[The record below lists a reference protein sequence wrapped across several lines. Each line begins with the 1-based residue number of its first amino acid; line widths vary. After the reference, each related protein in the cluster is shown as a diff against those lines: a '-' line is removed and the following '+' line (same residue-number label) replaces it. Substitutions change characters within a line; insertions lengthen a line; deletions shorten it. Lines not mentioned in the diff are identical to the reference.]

1 MFFYS
6 FKYGYLSTRLF
17 FCSPGMEVY
26 PVRPS
31 FLESIPKS
39 LFAGVVGGLC
49 FLCVAIILSFG
60 TACYM
65 RKRRSYKH
73 RKRRQ
78 GKCCVNCSLLT
89 AFLGCIQTAGKSDI
103 HTVFSKFLNWIW
115 FCLHRATLVTHLI
128 GCWSID
134 VGVECVISTSDCST
148 CCNTCIGASAP
159 LC

>member
-1 MFFYS
+1 MFFFS
-6 FKYGYLSTRLF
+6 MIACFDQHDCV

-26 PVRPS
+26 PLRPS

-65 RKRRSYKH
+65 RKRRRRKQ

-78 GKCCVNCSLLT
+78 GTDTVYLLLS
-89 AFLGCIQTAGKSDI
+89 FI
-103 HTVFSKFLNWIW
+103 H
-115 FCLHRATLVTHLI
+115 
-128 GCWSID
+128 D
-134 VGVECVISTSDCST
+134 
-148 CCNTCIGASAP
+148 
-159 LC
+159 

>member
-1 MFFYS
+1 MDRIMLCFFYS
-6 FKYGYLSTRLF
+6 LKYGYLSQDYVL
-17 FCSPGMEVY
+17 FCSTGMEVY

-65 RKRRSYKH
+65 RKRRSRKQ

-78 GKCCVNCSLLT
+78 GTMLCELLLCLFVDFLSIFAKIGFRLDWSLDYKRE
-89 AFLGCIQTAGKSDI
+89 I
-103 HTVFSKFLNWIW
+103 
-115 FCLHRATLVTHLI
+115 
-128 GCWSID
+128 
-134 VGVECVISTSDCST
+134 
-148 CCNTCIGASAP
+148 
-159 LC
+159 